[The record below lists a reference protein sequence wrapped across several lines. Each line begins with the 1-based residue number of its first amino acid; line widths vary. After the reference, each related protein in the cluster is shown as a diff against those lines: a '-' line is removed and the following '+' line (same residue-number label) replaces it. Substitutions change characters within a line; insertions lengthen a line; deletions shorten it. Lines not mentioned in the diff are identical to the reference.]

1 MSARSSSRSACGR
14 SLSIH
19 AGQITS
25 GAIPSVHISDSVED
39 DSSSNDDPARPG
51 NMFIVHRCTDR
62 CQIVHKTNLQARRPA
77 KLMLATIFAPHP
89 SSVRNTGR
97 TLNLLQMMMRS
108 GEPVMPTYY
117 ASSFLVWPR
126 SGRLTPPSQEA
137 AWKEYTRREQLD
149 GRTSGRRPRGWPGR
163 QAERAGD
170 GSCRDAGTT

>member
-1 MSARSSSRSACGR
+1 MIPPPMTIQHDQATC
-14 SLSIH
+14 SLYTDAPI
-19 AGQITS
+19 
-25 GAIPSVHISDSVED
+25 GAKLPKYVRRDVLQVD
-39 DSSSNDDPARPG
+39 
-51 NMFIVHRCTDR
+51 
-62 CQIVHKTNLQARRPA
+62 KTNLQARRPA

-137 AWKEYTRREQLD
+137 AWKEYTRQEQLD